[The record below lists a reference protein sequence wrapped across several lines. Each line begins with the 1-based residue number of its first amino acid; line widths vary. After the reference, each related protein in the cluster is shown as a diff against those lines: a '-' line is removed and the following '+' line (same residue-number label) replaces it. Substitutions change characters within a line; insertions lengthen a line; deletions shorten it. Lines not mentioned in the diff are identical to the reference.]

1 MATITGQRARSIL
14 PACDTPRDADGFSPR
29 RDEFPHAPEPAQS
42 ARAAWC
48 AVTPRL
54 AGTPHVRVSRDG
66 GRTYPARHVRPLSA
80 EPPGQPCTVP
90 VYEAATGTGR
100 MLALDLDPSR
110 GRGSGDPR
118 AQADAIAQLLT
129 RLGGRYITDVSPSG
143 GRHLFVVFAVA
154 LPWRE
159 LRDVP
164 RALALR
170 FPAPM
175 SSAQVV
181 TLWAYHGAEGGDI
194 GAICFPGPASEPTW
208 RAGRRATG
216 HSPPEPAKMLT
227 VTGLKAT
234 GGAFSPVTQRG
245 PR

>member
-1 MATITGQRARSIL
+1 MATITGQRARSTL

-42 ARAAWC
+42 AKAAWC

-66 GRTYPARHVRPLSA
+66 GRTYPARHARPLPA
-80 EPPGQPCTVP
+80 EPPGQPYTVP
-90 VYEAATGTGR
+90 VYEPATGTGR

-110 GRGSGDPR
+110 GRCSGDPR

-129 RLGGRYITDVSPSG
+129 RLGGRYITDISPSG
-143 GRHLFVVFAVA
+143 GRHLFVVFAAA

-164 RALALR
+164 RALALH
-170 FPAPM
+170 FPAIDPAPM

-181 TLWAYHGAEGGDI
+181 TLWAYHGAEGGDN
-194 GAICFPGPASEPTW
+194 GAICFPRPASEPTW
-208 RAGRRATG
+208 RAGRRATR

-227 VTGLKAT
+227 VIGPKAT
-234 GGAFSPVTQRG
+234 GGALAP
-245 PR
+245 